1 MRVRSCNS
9 ILKKYIF
16 GYTIMVMTMCI
27 FLIFGVITSM
37 YMTRQYS
44 LLTKKLSDITLLEK
58 SVDMF
63 CMDVEKA
70 AAYFLTEGIDD
81 YSNAKDE
88 VLKSKELIKAES

>member
-44 LLTKKLSDITLLEK
+44 LLTKKL
-58 SVDMF
+58 
-63 CMDVEKA
+63 
-70 AAYFLTEGIDD
+70 
-81 YSNAKDE
+81 
-88 VLKSKELIKAES
+88 